1 MPGNRLQCCFFG
13 HQGAQAFAGTG
24 CASRDARS
32 WLLGSG
38 LVPEACHG
46 LGARGE
52 ATVKIVSSSQAC
64 GAAESA
70 AQPPVDEANC
80 LASTMSDLCHCL
92 ANLNRCRPSE
102 ILKACRRKA
111 WRRVDREWLFRWR
124 EWQGRDR
131 QNTTQRASR
140 KERER
145 EIMLAPHPRMPAQQT
160 CGWAW
165 SPGVLESER
174 ERQRERDGAA
184 PGGVGTAC
192 PSCPRAKQSKT
203 ERERERESERS
214 SSESPEIGLVAI

>member
-1 MPGNRLQCCFFG
+1 MPSERDTESLQ
-13 HQGAQAFAGTG
+13 
-24 CASRDARS
+24 
-32 WLLGSG
+32 
-38 LVPEACHG
+38 
-46 LGARGE
+46 
-52 ATVKIVSSSQAC
+52 
-64 GAAESA
+64 AESL
-70 AQPPVDEANC
+70 EAGG
-80 LASTMSDLCHCL
+80 S
-92 ANLNRCRPSE
+92 
-102 ILKACRRKA
+102 
-111 WRRVDREWLFRWR
+111 RVVVSLEGVAG
-124 EWQGRDR
+124 ER
-131 QNTTQRASR
+131 QAKHNTKSLT
-140 KERER
+140 KGERER